1 MLQSGGR
8 QEGRSLMGRR
18 VKMRQVLKKRLD
30 ELLSAVEAQRRPI
43 RDGVFANQR
52 MDLTTTTATAA
63 NEP

>member
-1 MLQSGGR
+1 
-8 QEGRSLMGRR
+8 
-18 VKMRQVLKKRLD
+18 MRQVLKKRLD